1 MAGNPPSAKRMK
13 TMAVRSGEKLEGWFV
28 ESSVIKSFEESKS

>member
-1 MAGNPPSAKRMK
+1 
-13 TMAVRSGEKLEGWFV
+13 MAVRSGEKLEGWFV